1 MRLGEQTN
9 WEWADGRPATI
20 DYRDPVCAHQGP
32 WAWGPRRRQL
42 HAEYPRASHHR
53 VSLQQLN
60 PQEVEDGIAPRP
72 FRRENPAIEKWKLEE
87 RSWPYQTGS
96 LSIKD
101 DRKPQ
106 MEAKYRFQGLGLV

>member
-1 MRLGEQTN
+1 MAVVLSTTQVLMGYTLTQAKPCPLRLGEQTN

-60 PQEVEDGIAPRP
+60 PQEVEDGIVPSP
-72 FRRENPAIEKWKLEE
+72 FRRENPAIEKWKL
-87 RSWPYQTGS
+87 
-96 LSIKD
+96 
-101 DRKPQ
+101 
-106 MEAKYRFQGLGLV
+106 